1 MLNAGLLT
9 HFSLPGKQKG
19 KKEKTKQARKEKDS
33 KASKPRK
40 FPTENPKRGS
50 FRAEHENNFKP

>member
-1 MLNAGLLT
+1 MLNAGSLT

-19 KKEKTKQARKEKDS
+19 KNQ
-33 KASKPRK
+33 ASKKTRKPQKPQK
-40 FPTENPKRGS
+40 FPTKNPKRGS